1 MSYHHDIGAFED
13 TVERRDELFLSRSIH
28 CKLFPVGGPSSMREP
43 PVATSRPSLALRR
56 TLHKSRQDDAPQNNP
71 APRART
77 CRTGFSRFE
86 PVAGLT
92 APKRSS
98 PSVQV
103 SDIKPDSS

>member
-1 MSYHHDIGAFED
+1 MSDHHDIGAFED
-13 TVERRDELFLSRSIH
+13 TVERRDELLLSRSIH
-28 CKLFPVGGPSSMREP
+28 CKLFPVGGPASYAGTAGCDQPSIPGVAHSS
-43 PVATSRPSLALRR
+43 AQ
-56 TLHKSRQDDAPQNNP
+56 SRQDDAPQNNP

-86 PVAGLT
+86 PVAGLI

-103 SDIKPDSS
+103 SDIKPGPS